1 MSISMNKSPLLAK
14 VNSLVEVPMSPES
27 LGAMLG
33 SGRYDR
39 LEDVEAQAEAIA
51 YDWGATRFVD

>member
-1 MSISMNKSPLLAK
+1 MTKSPLLTRI
-14 VNSLVEVPMSPES
+14 NELVEVPMSPES

-39 LEDVEAQAEAIA
+39 LEGIEAQAEAIA
-51 YDWGATRFVD
+51 YDWGATRFAD

>member
-1 MSISMNKSPLLAK
+1 MTKSPLLTRI
-14 VNSLVEVPMSPES
+14 NELVEVPMSPES

-39 LEDVEAQAEAIA
+39 LDGVEAQAEAIA
-51 YDWGATRFVD
+51 YDWGATRFAEVA